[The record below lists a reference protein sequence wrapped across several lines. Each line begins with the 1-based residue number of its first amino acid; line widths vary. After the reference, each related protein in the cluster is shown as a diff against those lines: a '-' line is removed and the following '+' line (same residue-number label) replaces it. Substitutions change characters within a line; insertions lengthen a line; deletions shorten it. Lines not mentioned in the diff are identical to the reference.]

1 MIRSI
6 IVLLLIILFLI
17 FFLPVL
23 LFETLLSKKN
33 KELADR
39 QSFVIVQ
46 TVFRGILKISGVKL
60 YVSGQENIPEDE
72 PVLFVGNHRSYF
84 DILVCYVMMKRPTG
98 FIAKKEIH
106 KIPILPLWMN
116 RISCLFLDR
125 DNIKE
130 GLKTILKAIEYVKSG
145 ISIFIYPEG
154 TRCDG
159 DSALDL
165 GEFHEGSLKIASK
178 AGCKVIPVSIY
189 GSANIFEKHA
199 PYIKP
204 AKVILHFGEPVDLK
218 TLPEEYKKKPGLY
231 LKESICNELQR
242 MKNQYTDIDD

>member
-1 MIRSI
+1 MIRAI
-6 IVLLLIILFLI
+6 ILLLLIILFLI
-17 FFLPVL
+17 LSLPVV
-23 LFETLLSKKN
+23 LFEVLLAKKN
-33 KELADR
+33 KSLADR
-39 QSFVIVQ
+39 QAFVIIQ
-46 TVFRGILKISGVKL
+46 MVFRGLLKICGVKM
-60 YVSGQENIPEDE
+60 YASGQENIPEDE

-98 FIAKKEIH
+98 FVAKKEIQ
-106 KIPILPLWMN
+106 KIPLLPLWMD

-154 TRCDG
+154 TRG
-159 DSALDL
+159 DATSSLDMM
-165 GEFHEGSLKIASK
+165 EFHEGSLKIAQK

-189 GSANIFEKHA
+189 GSANIFEKHM

-204 AKVILHFGEPVDLK
+204 SKVVIHFGEPVDIK

-231 LKESICNELQR
+231 LKESIYTELKR
-242 MKNQYTDIDD
+242 MKNQYTDIED